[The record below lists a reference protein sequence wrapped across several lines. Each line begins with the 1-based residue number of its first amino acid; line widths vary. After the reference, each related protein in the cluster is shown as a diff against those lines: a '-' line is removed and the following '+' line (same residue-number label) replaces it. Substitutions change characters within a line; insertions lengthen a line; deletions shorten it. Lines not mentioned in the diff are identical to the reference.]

1 MLDRFDRHGSTD
13 LVQPRV
19 VKEVDKIAIV
29 RLGWMSP
36 SRFPCQWCPSP
47 GPEAAS
53 SVTQTSTGSRF
64 CLCWSWLK
72 TIQCVCPQGLN
83 FYTQVKTVTS
93 MWREGDAGSSR
104 SALSMPVLWNHF
116 AEMYFCEEKI
126 LAIFVKN
133 AITLA
138 SENIQVSVSSLLS
151 ALKVNSWNKKN
162 ASNFSEIM
170 NMNGGIT
177 RDKNRGLAGIGIGR
191 CCLAVTSN

>member
-13 LVQPRV
+13 LVQP
-19 VKEVDKIAIV
+19 KQVDKIAIV
-29 RLGWMSP
+29 RLEWMSP

-72 TIQCVCPQGLN
+72 TIQTTLCVCPQGLN

-116 AEMYFCEEKI
+116 TEMYFCEEKI

-138 SENIQVSVSSLLS
+138 SKTIQVSVIQTLYPDRWPHW
-151 ALKVNSWNKKN
+151 K
-162 ASNFSEIM
+162 
-170 NMNGGIT
+170 
-177 RDKNRGLAGIGIGR
+177 
-191 CCLAVTSN
+191 